1 MIYIQSYKITNIKK
15 KYIFQIINLLFNKKE
30 VIMTIFILLCNIII
44 PVIMIYIGVLYN
56 KHSNKR
62 INKILDLF
70 IPLTMLGS
78 GLCSKDDSN
87 IFNDKN
93 ALESFNKK
101 CGLIWFVSGLVTFI
115 ITATALLINKSNILN
130 AITFLDTSNVSVI
143 MLEIEFAIV
152 VMVFISVEFAFKKSF
167 LKR

>member
-1 MIYIQSYKITNIKK
+1 
-15 KYIFQIINLLFNKKE
+15 
-30 VIMTIFILLCNIII
+30 
-44 PVIMIYIGVLYN
+44 N

-115 ITATALLINKSNILN
+115 ITTTVLLINKSNILN

>member
-1 MIYIQSYKITNIKK
+1 
-15 KYIFQIINLLFNKKE
+15 
-30 VIMTIFILLCNIII
+30 MTIFILLCNIII

-78 GLCSKDDSN
+78 GLSSKDDSN

-93 ALESFNKK
+93 VLESFNKK
-101 CGLIWFVSGLVTFI
+101 CSLIWFVSGLVTFI
-115 ITATALLINKSNILN
+115 ITATVLLINKSNILN
-130 AITFLDTSNVSVI
+130 ATTFLDTSNVSVI

-152 VMVFISVEFAFKKSF
+152 GMVFISVEFAFKKSF